1 MKKTFTQYIL
11 ENNTAG
17 SRKAQSY
24 LQAIKLIAK
33 IFSKHP
39 HLHNRYGDIWSIQ
52 SVELADELYQYI
64 LEQQKQFRDGKGI
77 FVGESPKSYW
87 EGRFCSA
94 AIKSYKEFLILH
106 PYEERLWDIY
116 NNTSKA
122 PDDISK
128 QMLSKKINSSEK
140 LIDDKDFDFST
151 KEGKEK
157 LSLVKTRVNQNFF
170 RKMILHSYARKCC
183 ITGLNI
189 PEVLRASHITSWAN
203 DKTNRMN
210 PANGLCLSA
219 TYDAAFD
226 RHLISFDEDYRIILS
241 PKLKKYTT
249 NEAFNEYFI
258 KFKGKQIALPT
269 IYLPNQTL
277 LEKHRNKA
285 SAQ

>member
-1 MKKTFTQYIL
+1 MKNTFTKYIL
-11 ENNTAG
+11 ENNTTG
-17 SRKAQSY
+17 SRKAPSY
-24 LQAIKLIAK
+24 LQAIELINQ
-33 IFSKHP
+33 IFSKYP
-39 HLHNRYGDIWSIQ
+39 FLHNRYGDIWAIQ
-52 SVELADELYQYI
+52 SVELIDELYPFI

-77 FVGESPKSYW
+77 FARETPKSYW

-94 AIKSYKEFLILH
+94 AVKSYKEFLILH

-116 NNTSKA
+116 NHTSKS
-122 PDDISK
+122 PDKISK
-128 QMLSKKINSSEK
+128 QMLSEKINSIEK
-140 LIDDKDFDFST
+140 LIEDKDFDFST
-151 KEGKEK
+151 KEGKET
-157 LSLVKTRVNQNFF
+157 LRLVKQRANQSFF
-170 RKMILHSYARKCC
+170 RKMILHSYNRKCC

-226 RHLISFDEDYRIILS
+226 HLISFDEDYRMLLS
-241 PKLKKYTT
+241 PKLKDYTT

-258 KFKGKQIALPT
+258 KFEGKQIALPA

-277 LEKHRNKA
+277 LEKHRKRA